1 MGDDAQRNRVASK
14 ILGTI
19 SLTHFLND
27 TMQSLMIAIYPLLKN
42 EFSLTFTQIGLITF
56 TFQFSAS
63 ILQPLVG
70 FYTDK
75 HPKPYSLAFGMACTF
90 FGLVLLSQAGDF
102 YHVLISAAMIG
113 MGSSIFHPESSR
125 IARMASGGRHGLAQS
140 IFQIGGNIG
149 SAFGPL
155 LAAWF
160 ILPNGQKSIL
170 YVSILALMAIVLLIY
185 VGNWYKRQHLAFKA
199 KNYQTEWKYSRKKV
213 IFTIFI
219 LLVLMFSKFFYLS
232 SISSYLMFYLMHQ
245 FQIDAQMAQYHL
257 FYFLAAVAA
266 GTILGGPI
274 GDKIGRKIIILVS
287 IFGIAPFALALPYV
301 GLNLSI
307 LFTSIIGFMLASAF
321 PAIVVYAQELMPG
334 KVGTVSGLFF
344 GIAFGLGGI
353 GSAVLGY
360 FIDIYGI
367 VSIYKVCA
375 FLPLLGIFAVLLP

>member
-1 MGDDAQRNRVASK
+1 
-14 ILGTI
+14 
-19 SLTHFLND
+19 
-27 TMQSLMIAIYPLLKN
+27 
-42 EFSLTFTQIGLITF
+42 
-56 TFQFSAS
+56 
-63 ILQPLVG
+63 
-70 FYTDK
+70 
-75 HPKPYSLAFGMACTF
+75 
-90 FGLVLLSQAGDF
+90 
-102 YHVLISAAMIG
+102 
-113 MGSSIFHPESSR
+113 
-125 IARMASGGRHGLAQS
+125 
-140 IFQIGGNIG
+140 
-149 SAFGPL
+149 
-155 LAAWF
+155 
-160 ILPNGQKSIL
+160 
-170 YVSILALMAIVLLIY
+170 
-185 VGNWYKRQHLAFKA
+185 
-199 KNYQTEWKYSRKKV
+199 
-213 IFTIFI
+213 
-219 LLVLMFSKFFYLS
+219 
-232 SISSYLMFYLMHQ
+232 MFYLMHQ